1 MTVFN
6 LSQLLDGFLPPN
18 LEQSAD
24 PVRRHKIFVATSFI
38 VALFACIYGVLS
50 YFIEFN
56 VGLYSMIGA
65 VLLFGM
71 LAYLLRRG
79 MGIHLL
85 GIVFSSFVLALNV
98 VLVCYSGGLFTSP
111 VTPFI
116 ILPPVFALVFC
127 DRRTAWIF
135 VGLSV
140 GYVLTLVLLREQI
153 ARIPVTYLPSFHQTF
168 LMLGLSG
175 LVIIMFLITNTYE
188 QTKNEALR
196 LLEEKQEELRKE
208 QELSDSLLLN
218 ILPEATV
225 QELKSIGFARPRAY
239 DMVSVL
245 FADFVSFTKLS
256 QTMSASELVTYI
268 DRYFTRFDAIMDRY
282 NIEKIKTIGDSYMC
296 VAGLPLE
303 SEEHAIRITAAAREM
318 LAVVEE
324 MHIEQSEQNEPSFD
338 VRIGVHSGPVV
349 AGVVGKKK
357 FAYDIW
363 GDTVNVAARLQQL
376 SEVNRISISAAT
388 HALVKHEIAC
398 KYAGKVHAK
407 NRGEIEVYV
416 LPGKEEKQAGEV
428 S

>member
-1 MTVFN
+1 M
-6 LSQLLDGFLPPN
+6 
-18 LEQSAD
+18 
-24 PVRRHKIFVATSFI
+24 ATSFI

-71 LAYLLRRG
+71 LPYLLRRG

-416 LPGKEEKQAGEV
+416 LPGKEENQAGEV